1 MAPAKRAEEFLPL
14 TPLSAGILLAVAGGA
29 RHGYAIIKEIER
41 QSEGRQVPGAGSL
54 YAALRR
60 LTEDALLAES
70 EEAAGEGGDARRQY
84 YALTE
89 LGREVARLEML
100 RLAELI
106 STAAARDLVPELR
119 VAWSGRRARG

>member
-1 MAPAKRAEEFLPL
+1 MSPAKRAEDFLPL

-60 LTEDALLAES
+60 LTEDALLEES
-70 EEAAGEGGDARRQY
+70 EEAEEGGDTRRQY
-84 YALTE
+84 YALTP

-100 RLAELI
+100 RLADLI
-106 STAAARDLVPELR
+106 STAAERDLVPELR
-119 VAWSGRRARG
+119 VAWTGRRARG

>member
-1 MAPAKRAEEFLPL
+1 MTASRSAGEFLPL

-60 LTEDALLAES
+60 MTEEGMLEES
-70 EEAAGEGGDARRQY
+70 EGGDEGDDARRQY
-84 YALTE
+84 YSLTP

-100 RLAELI
+100 RLADLLT
-106 STAAARDLVPELR
+106 TAAERDLVPELR
-119 VAWSGRRARG
+119 LSWTGRRTPS